1 MTINDYYLQ
10 ELNDLRKLGGEFSRN
25 NPGLS
30 PYLAKEGQDP
40 DVERMLEGFSFL
52 TGRLRQQL
60 DEELPEVSHNLA
72 QLLWP
77 NYVRPIPSYSIVAYE
92 PLRDESTPQVVP
104 RGTQVL
110 SEATEGGAE
119 CKFRT
124 CYETAVHPLELTA
137 SGYTVRG
144 SKSRLELD
152 FAMSCKGALDLCRLE
167 TLRLYLSGSRFVS
180 NELYLYLLQHTE
192 RIEVELLDFRGEVLQ
207 TVDLPD
213 NAVTP
218 VGFLP
223 EERMLP
229 YPRTI
234 FDGHIILQEYFAFEQ
249 KYLFVDINRLD
260 RVFGGD
266 KALLAQS
273 RRFRMRFHF
282 SQTLTSSQSLSA
294 ENFALYCTP
303 VVNLFEADA
312 VPVRKSPMEEEY
324 LLSASEYARDDS
336 EVFLVES
343 ARGWVPG
350 KNRYEDFLPFESFD
364 YGDGEEYFSVRVR
377 LSDDGKRT
385 HSYIRFAS
393 PDGIFEKGDHAN
405 ATVSVKLLCTN
416 RSLPSTLHLGQI
428 CIADPYSNIA
438 HLKFRNITIPT
449 GSYPPPIGGDFLWR
463 MVSNMSLNHLSLT
476 NVKTLG
482 AILGTYDFLGAYDAN
497 VKAKNALMLKGLV
510 AIAHEKAEMIYEGFP
525 IRGIRTRLEID
536 VSKFTGPGEAYLL
549 CSILNE
555 FFALYSNINAF
566 HTLEVA
572 TRGGDTFA
580 WPPQMGQQ
588 PIT

>member
-1 MTINDYYLQ
+1 MTINDYYLH
-10 ELNDLRKLGGEFSRN
+10 ELNALRKLGGEFSQH

-77 NYVRPIPSYSIVAYE
+77 NYVRPVPSYSIVAYE
-92 PLRDESTPQVVP
+92 PLRDDSTPQVVP
-104 RGTQVL
+104 RGTKVV
-110 SEATEGGAE
+110 SEATEGGVE
-119 CKFRT
+119 CRFRT
-124 CYETAVHPLELTA
+124 CYETTVHPLELTR
-137 SGYTVRG
+137 SGYSVRG
-144 SKSRLELD
+144 SKSRLELE
-152 FAMSCKGALDLCRLE
+152 FGMTCKGGLDLCRLE
-167 TLRLYLSGSRFVS
+167 TLRLYLNGSRFVAK
-180 NELYLYLLQHTE
+180 ELYLYLLRYTE

-207 TVDLPD
+207 SVDLPEH
-213 NAVTP
+213 AVAP
-218 VGFLP
+218 VGFRP

-234 FDGHIILQEYFAFEQ
+234 FDGYIILQEYFAFEQ

-260 RVFGGD
+260 RLFGGD

-273 RRFRMRFHF
+273 RNFRMRFHF
-282 SQTLTSSQSLSA
+282 SKPLASSQSLSG
-294 ENFALYCTP
+294 EHFALYCTP

-312 VPVRKSPMEEEY
+312 VPVRKSPLEEEY
-324 LLSASEYARDDS
+324 LLGASEYARDDS

-343 ARGWVPG
+343 ARGWVPS

-364 YGDGEEYFSVRVR
+364 YGDGEEYYSVRVR

-393 PDGIFEKGDHAN
+393 PDGMYEKSEHAN

-416 RSLPSTLHLGQI
+416 RSLPSTLRLGQI

-438 HLKFRNITIPT
+438 HLKFKNITIPT

-463 MVSNMSLNHLSLT
+463 MISNMSLNHLSLE

-482 AILGTYDFLGAYDAN
+482 AILSTYDFLAAYDAN
-497 VKAKNALMLKGLV
+497 VRAKNALMLRGLLS
-510 AIAHEKAEMIYEGFP
+510 IAHEKADMIYEGFP
-525 IRGIRTRLEID
+525 IRGIRTRLELD
-536 VSKFTGPGEAYLL
+536 VSKFTGLGEAYLL
-549 CSILNE
+549 CSVLNE
-555 FFALYSNINAF
+555 FFALYGNINAF

-572 TRGGDTFA
+572 TRSGDTFA
-580 WPPQMGQQ
+580 WAPKMGQQ
-588 PIT
+588 PVT